1 MRVVC
6 AVMIEGQA
14 VFDAGAADEAVA
26 ALRNGGLVVY
36 PTDTLYALGA
46 DPFNSAA
53 MDRLFAAKRRP
64 AGQPVSVVVASVD
77 AAKELAVV
85 SPRATDTFPE
95 FLRRVAA
102 KKLLSMPE
110 AIGKITA
117 APAAKFGLAKR
128 GWVREGYLADLVVF
142 RAFEVRTVV
151 VNGIVAVRDGS
162 ATGARSGRPLLHRP
176 T

>member
-1 MRVVC
+1 MAYVQNVDR
-6 AVMIEGQA
+6 
-14 VFDAGAADEAVA
+14 DLADKMLAHP
-26 ALRNGGLVVY
+26 R
-36 PTDTLYALGA
+36 TLIASHAPAFL
-46 DPFNSAA
+46 
-53 MDRLFAAKRRP
+53 RRP
-64 AGQPVSVVVASVD
+64 HEKPF
-77 AAKELAVV
+77 V